1 MQRGDRSRITAR
13 PVDGGADR
21 TICEPQ
27 DDDVWVEDWSRDG
40 RYLAVGSS
48 RGWRE
53 PRLLLVPVAGGT
65 PVTVPAAGD
74 IIDECH
80 FSPDGKWLAYN
91 SDASGRQEIYVTR
104 LPGTGERWQVS
115 SAGGVQPR
123 WRGNGRELFYLAP
136 DGSMMC
142 VAIAP
147 GQAFVP
153 LAPRR
158 LFSVPE
164 GLGSP
169 ILDEYGVT
177 ADGQRFLVAEP
188 IRRGERLQSTSS

>member
-1 MQRGDRSRITAR
+1 
-13 PVDGGADR
+13 
-21 TICEPQ
+21 
-27 DDDVWVEDWSRDG
+27 
-40 RYLAVGSS
+40 
-48 RGWRE
+48 
-53 PRLLLVPVAGGT
+53 
-65 PVTVPAAGD
+65 
-74 IIDECH
+74 
-80 FSPDGKWLAYN
+80 
-91 SDASGRQEIYVTR
+91 
-104 LPGTGERWQVS
+104 
-115 SAGGVQPR
+115 VQPR

-136 DGSMMC
+136 DGSMMS

-188 IRRGERLQSTSS
+188 IRARGTPPINVLVNWSPRLP